1 MELNKQIIIR
11 LNEILPMYLITL
23 ILLGFGKSKMRENF
37 FSDKSNFE
45 KGIKN

>member
-37 FSDKSNFE
+37 LSDKRNFE